1 MTIAQPC
8 ALQLVSLRADETC
21 PRCGQ
26 PAGRHRGHQ
35 SDQGETMTETTE
47 PTREKIAQWLAQAE
61 ANDWGADMSTD
72 DQVAVLR
79 LALRTLDAEWAANEA
94 REDLAAMTRLYNTA
108 WPALDSAR
116 AERDAARADLAAM
129 TERAE
134 KVERERAAAIAA
146 GEDIE
151 RQSAE
156 VSDLLTELFVTD
168 GGDERDDLELVRGI
182 AREADALRAKLADAE
197 RRLAEVGRELSIKDA
212 QIAEMRRALGEKLAK
227 LSNMHRRAQRA
238 ESATAAARRE
248 AIGQRMRAD
257 WWRCEAKRLGWT
269 PDYPELR
276 EEPPSD
282 ERLDFESSSLLLL
295 STWARRVMTRPKNRA
310 KGLPSSDPWDLLGMV
325 YSEFCEA
332 REALHCLDD
341 CTAPEHDAMIDEML
355 SELGDVA
362 TCVGFLMREIES
374 RRNR

>member
-1 MTIAQPC
+1 MI
-8 ALQLVSLRADETC
+8 
-21 PRCGQ
+21 
-26 PAGRHRGHQ
+26 
-35 SDQGETMTETTE
+35 ETTE

-79 LALRTLDAEWAANEA
+79 LALRTLDAEAQ
-94 REDLAAMTRLYNTA
+94 LAAMA
-108 WPALDSAR
+108 
-116 AERDAARADLAAM
+116 
-129 TERAE
+129 ERAE
-134 KVERERAAAIAA
+134 KAERERAAAIAA

-276 EEPPSD
+276 EEPTSD

-295 STWARRVMTRPKNRA
+295 STWARKVMMRPKNRA
-310 KGLPSSDPWDLLGMV
+310 KGVPTQSILELLRMAWHEL
-325 YSEFCEA
+325 SEA
-332 REALHCLDD
+332 RWAITDD
-341 CTAPEHDAMIDEML
+341 APTDDILA
-355 SELGDVA
+355 ELGDA
-362 TCVGFLMREIES
+362 AAIISFAMREIEK
-374 RRNR
+374 RRKA